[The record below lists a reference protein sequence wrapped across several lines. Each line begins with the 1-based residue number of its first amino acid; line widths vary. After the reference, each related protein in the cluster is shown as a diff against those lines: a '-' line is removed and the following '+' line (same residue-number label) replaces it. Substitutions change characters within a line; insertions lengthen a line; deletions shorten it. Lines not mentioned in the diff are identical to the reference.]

1 MFCKNCGKANPDN
14 QRFCS
19 GCGADLMGGA
29 PGSMNT
35 PQSSGFNTSPNF
47 NQGFGFGNN
56 GINMNTTNS
65 NGKGFAIA
73 SLVLGI
79 VSFFCFGII
88 AGALAI
94 IFGYVAKN
102 KGSTSPMATAGI
114 VCGLIGAGL
123 ALLLIILSFSGLSL
137 IPTLY

>member
-102 KGSTSPMATAGI
+102 KGSTVKWTIPLWAK
-114 VCGLIGAGL
+114 
-123 ALLLIILSFSGLSL
+123 LSITFLPICL
-137 IPTLY
+137 RRWPITKPVK